1 MDKNDYI
8 WKTFVD
14 YRNLISTE
22 SKDLGLDIFGTDQ
35 ITTMAINLT
44 QASAV
49 NELKNEIKALFSAE
63 GELKRGC

>member
-14 YRNLISTE
+14 YRTLISTE